1 MSKHFTA
8 PPRGSL
14 TTTALV
20 NDAPELLREL
30 AIADALLHE
39 ALNLLE
45 PGQLQRLAERAAR
58 IHNGAG
64 VIRATE
70 RERLLLK
77 HCGRAKP

>member
-39 ALNLLE
+39 ALNLLDE
-45 PGQLQRLAERAAR
+45 GQKARLAEKAAAIHDGERA
-58 IHNGAG
+58 
-64 VIRATE
+64 
-70 RERLLLK
+70 RLLDR
-77 HCGRAKP
+77 HCRRDGA

>member
-45 PGQLQRLAERAAR
+45 PGQLQRLAERAALL
-58 IHNGAG
+58 HEAAG
-64 VIRATE
+64 VIRANE